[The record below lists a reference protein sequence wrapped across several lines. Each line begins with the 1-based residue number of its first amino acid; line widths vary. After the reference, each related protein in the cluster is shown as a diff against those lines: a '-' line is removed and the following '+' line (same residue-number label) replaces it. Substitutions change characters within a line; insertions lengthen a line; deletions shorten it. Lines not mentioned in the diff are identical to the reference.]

1 MFAKFTERGRTTLLS
16 SPAQLFPAKNRH
28 NFFLQITR
36 RTRRG
41 HMRKS
46 GAILLGPIAVLA
58 VLSAPVLAKSA
69 GAQKA
74 EAKSALSGC
83 SAYEQAPDGSWKQL
97 PCQEISSGGAT
108 HQRSAPSSSGGDD
121 NR

>member
-1 MFAKFTERGRTTLLS
+1 MRQRLTNGDARTVIARAP
-16 SPAQLFPAKNRH
+16 SPGKKSR
-28 NFFLQITR
+28 FFLQIAR
-36 RTRRG
+36 LTRRG
-41 HMRKS
+41 HIRKS
-46 GAILLGPIAVLA
+46 GAILLASIAVLA

-97 PCQEISSGGAT
+97 PCQETGSGGAT
-108 HQRSAPSSSGGDD
+108 HQRSAPRSSGDDD